1 MKYRHLFL
9 SLPIV
14 LATAMATAQ
23 FSPAAEADNKVAK
36 RPSITSLPAV
46 SPAVQSALAGREFAK
61 AIELIDAQLQKG
73 NVVAPDYLLYLRG
86 RAQTELRTLDD
97 ALLTFE
103 TLGKRYPNSVWISR
117 ARFGQADV
125 FARQRNYRKAGEIYR
140 AEAERLLSRGRK
152 DKLAAIYLEFA
163 HRYFKGIPAKDPS
176 AKPKPDY
183 TQALAYY
190 QEALKLEPSIAVR
203 HDVEP
208 RIGRCFHELG
218 KHGEAIAA
226 YRGYLARYADEKTK
240 ADDRTPAVSE
250 VEVRFQL
257 GRSQLVAGQRAEAR
271 KTWQDLV
278 QQKPE
283 FLKKPEFSAAERLAD
298 ATYQI
303 ARTFGMP
310 APGTVG
316 DLELGVAALERFLKA
331 YPKHKLAPQ
340 AEFDIAQGYAHH
352 GRYDQAIAQLQ
363 SLIGNE
369 AHAETKQIAD
379 ARKLLGDSYF
389 AQKKFVEAIAAWR
402 EFLDKHPTNAG
413 WANVQRL
420 VINSEFQMGEEQRRQ
435 KNYAA
440 ARKQWETFLNKYPL
454 DSRAAQLLLR
464 FGEMNYAAAVTEQ
477 RKELDGKQA
486 GDDAPDSRRVTPAAQ
501 KLFDLAI
508 ADWTR
513 LVSKYP
519 GSNEA
524 SRAAYLIGVTLE
536 DRLGR
541 LPAALEAYKKVA
553 GASQS
558 LAQKRIAGL
567 TSHRLEVVTDRKYRT
582 NERAK
587 IKLRT
592 RNLEKVTVAV
602 YRIDM
607 IDYFRKM
614 HLADGVESLDIALI
628 DPDKSWEY
636 KVDGYEKYRQLTNEI
651 EIPLEGPGVSA
662 VTITGDK
669 LEATTMVIVSNID
682 VIVKSSRNELFVF
695 AENMLT
701 GKPVQGV
708 SLLVSDGSKVFAEEL
723 TNKDGIVQHVCDEL
737 KTVSDLRVFAIH
749 EGHAASSVTSL
760 SGLDF
765 AVGLAPKGYLYS
777 DRPAYRAGQLVHL
790 KGVIRWV
797 DGDRFVFKEGEQY
810 SLDVYDSRGRVI
822 HTQKTKLNKLGTF
835 AENFT
840 LPDTAPQGDYRV
852 HLHQAADKPSY
863 ETSFQVHDY
872 KLEPIQLAVELPR
885 KVFYR
890 GEKITGTISLKYYYG
905 TPLAGRTIQ
914 YQLADDRLHTAT
926 TNDKGEVAFEF
937 ETRRFSESQPLQLNV
952 TFPERNLRTVESI
965 LLATRGL
972 EIGVTT
978 LRNVYITG
986 ETFDATFNVADA
998 AGKSAGSDL
1007 TLDVLEQTR
1016 VDGKQGERSIQTFE
1030 VKSDE
1035 NTGEV
1040 RQTLRI
1046 DKSGRYIVRATATD
1060 RFGNRVSG
1068 QKAVIISGE
1077 DDTIRLRILA
1087 EKHHYQL
1094 GDSAKVQLHWRED
1107 PALALVTYEGAK
1119 ILGYRLIQLKTGANP
1134 LEIPLES
1141 QLAPNFRLSVA
1152 VMQGDRFHQ
1161 ANSEFRIA
1169 RQLKIVLKPNKT
1181 TLGPGEELKVDIT
1194 VTDPQGKPVSAE
1206 LSLGLVQ
1213 KNLLDYFGDRAGL
1226 IDEYFGSGYRR
1237 PSVRAT
1243 TSCTFRYLPK
1253 TRGVNQFLLAEAE
1266 RERIEAAET
1275 AATENLAR
1283 GVFPVG
1289 DLVVPLTTE
1298 LAATT
1303 VRNRAQNQIAQHEA
1317 SPSLAINGE
1326 LSNLVDQYNVL
1337 FGQRRYAEAE
1347 VLAKQAEE
1355 LDPDN
1360 PVAVT
1365 MGWKAKFA
1373 RRNQRINDSRG
1384 FTEDARVNVN
1394 HDFDDELGIV
1404 VISDGLPNSVV
1415 FSADG
1420 RQNSI
1425 DGVRL
1430 TGPIDFGDPRAW
1442 RELTSRRR
1450 SLGRSSRGNGQ
1461 RGGQLGAI
1469 GMSAPGQMVDG
1480 PGSGNVRFGIPT
1492 TGTAINGNGARRPHW
1507 GFVNGGGQIQE
1518 FETTLSLVIRQDQS
1532 IEPQVSA
1539 QFFDTLAN
1547 TKSTIVAVNSHG
1559 NYQVINGL
1567 NEVQLKAFGKDGMRV
1582 LPQMGTAETGYWNPV
1597 VVTGDD
1603 GKTSVSFRLPDRSTA
1618 WKLQSRG
1625 INAETLSGQS
1635 EVEIIAR
1642 KDLFG
1647 ELKTPLAF
1655 AQGDKAK
1662 LLAEV
1667 HNAVIKKGEK
1677 ILVKLKATNGDKSTE
1692 QKRTVISKGPGIAEV
1707 TFPIDIADG
1716 AQVEFELTVTSGEQS
1731 DVSRTV
1737 IPIRPFGLPVYATA
1751 GGSAAQNTIAFV
1763 GHDKKLAVED
1773 RHLEIVIGPSVNR
1786 TLLDAVLGSGLTA
1799 FDSAAFLPRSGL
1811 ERAVSDVIGGIGLLK
1826 MTGGSRTADTPEA
1839 QALSG
1844 RIQAA
1849 VGQLVSAQ
1857 RDDGGWSWSGR
1868 PAASK
1873 SDRYL
1878 SSRMVWAL
1886 SSARGAGFA
1895 VPTGTFDKA
1904 VQFLRTAFTAT
1915 NPADREA
1922 QTIILHGLAEAG
1934 VADFAF
1940 ANRLYRERNNLS
1952 PSGLLHVA
1960 LVLAK
1965 LDRKQMAGELLQ
1977 LVKIPID
1984 ADMANGNKADSAMR
1998 GCIPWMQTGVELRAL
2013 YLLALE
2019 EVAPADAKAAKLADW
2034 LLAARRGTRWT
2045 PEKANGPAIAA
2056 LADWFSRTKQTG
2068 EKYTL
2073 SVFVNDRLVEKIAV
2087 DPSTDGSRR
2096 LKVPDEFLAADKP
2109 QQRINFD
2116 IEGRGRFSYSAVLS
2130 GFVPADKLKATTN
2143 DWRITRSYEPAQRM
2157 LDGKPIP
2164 RGFGIARRYEPFRNP
2179 LTQLPMGER
2188 GEVTLQVRRNNV
2200 RGVRDEQFDYLVVV
2214 EPIPAGTMVLRE
2226 SIRGS
2231 FERFEIAPGSITFY
2245 IGDVPRPGDIGYT
2258 LVGYLPGSYR
2268 AAPTVVRSFYRPERI
2283 AIAKSKSLALLA
2295 RGEKSADAYKLTPVE
2310 RYEFGKRLIAKGE
2323 HAAASEHL
2331 TALFTGW
2338 QLNANIYQEVVR
2350 MLFTA
2355 SLAIGKDDAIVE
2367 YFEIIKE
2374 RYPEVEIE
2382 FDSILRVAAAY
2393 RELGEYERSYLV
2405 YRATVEGSFQ
2415 RESQIA
2421 GFLDARGE
2429 FVRAVQVLE
2438 DVLRQ
2443 YPAESYIA
2451 TATYSLAG
2459 EVYGKAAE
2467 AAANTKLRD
2476 AKITRVDLIAASIEM
2491 FDHFLSTWPTD
2502 PAADQVS
2509 FSMASAYLDLERYE
2523 TTIARCEDFAKR
2535 YPDSKLLDSFWYVIG
2550 YSQFAL
2556 SHHDEALK
2564 MCRKVAEWKRKD
2576 RQAGVDAAAL
2586 NKWQAIYIMGQV
2598 YHSLGKPA
2606 EAITEYE
2613 RVGERFADAAEAIRF
2628 FNRKAI
2634 ELPEVTTV
2642 KPGDMAGVKLSF
2654 RNVAAANVKVYRID
2668 LLKFGLMQRNLNRI
2682 TAINLAGIR
2691 PYHELDLK
2699 LGDGKDYQDRKQ
2711 EMKLPLKEEGAYLVV
2726 CRGENLYASGL
2737 VLVSPLVLE
2746 IQEDVVSGR
2755 VRVTVKDDVKDQYT
2769 RDVHVKVIGTRNSD
2783 FTSGETDLRGIFV
2796 ADAIGG
2802 QSTVIAR
2809 AGDDRYAFYRG
2820 KTSLRPQDEKKKGNK
2835 SAAPESQQA
2844 PADSDG
2850 DGLLKN
2856 IFNSNST
2863 IQQEQ
2868 RLNYK
2873 NLLRNNDRG
2882 VKVKKAF

>member
-1 MKYRHLFL
+1 MKHRRLFL

-23 FSPAAEADNKVAK
+23 FSQAADVDAKVAK
-36 RPSITSLPAV
+36 RPAVTSLPRV
-46 SPAVQSALAGREFAK
+46 SPAVQNALAGSEFAK
-61 AIELIDAQLQKG
+61 AIELIDAQLKKDD
-73 NVVAPDYLLYLRG
+73 VVAPDYLLYLRG
-86 RAQTELRTLDD
+86 RAQTELRTFDD

-103 TLGKRYPNSVWISR
+103 TLKKRYPNSVWISR

-176 AKPKPDY
+176 AKPDY

-190 QEALKLEPSIAVR
+190 QEALKLEPSLAVR

-226 YRGYLARYADEKTK
+226 YRSYLARYADEKTK
-240 ADDRTPAVSE
+240 ADDRTPANTE

-257 GRSQLVAGQRAEAR
+257 GRSQLTAGQNAEAR

-283 FLKKPEFSAAERLAD
+283 FLKKPGFAAAERIAV

-310 APGTVG
+310 APGTIG
-316 DLELGVAALERFLKA
+316 DLELGVTALESFLKA

-363 SLIGNE
+363 TLIGNKT
-369 AHAETKQIAD
+369 HAETKQVAD

-389 AQKKFVEAIAAWR
+389 AQKNFTEAIAAWR

-454 DSRAAQLLLR
+454 DSRAAHLLLR
-464 FGEMNYAAAVTEQ
+464 FGEMNYAAAAAEQ
-477 RKELDGKQA
+477 RKELEGKQP
-486 GDDAPDSRRVTPAAQ
+486 DDDTPDSRRVTPAAQ

-541 LPAALEAYKKVA
+541 LPDALEAYRKVA
-553 GASQS
+553 GASQPA
-558 LAQKRIAGL
+558 AQKRIAGL

-587 IKLRT
+587 ITLRT

-614 HLADGVESLDIALI
+614 HLADGIESLDIALI

-636 KVDGYEKYRQLTNEI
+636 TVDGYEKYRQLTNEI

-662 VTITGDK
+662 VTVTGDN
-669 LEATTMVIVSNID
+669 LEATTMVIVSDID

-723 TNKDGIVQHVCDEL
+723 TNKDGIVQHVGDEL

-822 HTQKTKLNKLGTF
+822 HTQKTKLSKWGTF
-835 AENFT
+835 AENFA

-863 ETSFQVHDY
+863 ETSFQIHDY

-890 GEKITGTISLKYYYG
+890 GENITGTISLKYYYG
-905 TPLAGRTIQ
+905 TPLADRTIQ

-926 TNDKGEVAFEF
+926 TDNKGEVTFEF
-937 ETRRFSESQPLQLNV
+937 ETRRFSESQSLGLNV
-952 TFPERNLRTVESI
+952 TFPERNLRTAETI
-965 LLATRGL
+965 QLATRGL
-972 EIGVTT
+972 DIGVST
-978 LRNVYITG
+978 LRSVYIAG

-998 AGKSAGSDL
+998 AGKPAGSDL

-1016 VDGKQGERSIQTFE
+1016 VDGKRGERSIQAFE
-1030 VKSDE
+1030 IKSDDK
-1035 NTGEV
+1035 TGEA

-1068 QKAVIISGE
+1068 QKTVIISGE

-1094 GDSAKVQLHWRED
+1094 GDTAKVQLHWRED
-1107 PALALVTYEGAK
+1107 PALALVTFEGAK
-1119 ILGYRLIQLKTGANP
+1119 ILGYRLVQLKTGANP

-1161 ANSEFRIA
+1161 ANSEFRIE
-1169 RQLKIVLKPNKT
+1169 RQLNIALKPNKT

-1206 LSLGLVQ
+1206 LSLGLIQ

-1253 TRGVNQFLLAEAE
+1253 TRGVNEFLLAEAE
-1266 RERIEAAET
+1266 RESIEAAET

-1283 GVFPVG
+1283 AAVDIRPGNANAVAVNRGGAKVIAAAMLEDARRALQAGDVKRASELAERAKAFGVSWGLFEDRPDQVLAALNSHTIRNRTRSDLPIPVG
-1289 DLVVPLTTE
+1289 SLRLDQESRLAELV
-1298 LAATT
+1298 
-1303 VRNRAQNQIAQHEA
+1303 
-1317 SPSLAINGE
+1317 S
-1326 LSNLVDQYNVL
+1326 QYNQA
-1337 FGQRRYAEAE
+1337 FAKRRYAEAE

-1360 PVAVT
+1360 QAVVT
-1365 MGWKAKFA
+1365 MRWKARFA
-1373 RRNQRINDSRG
+1373 RRNQRINDSLDAA
-1384 FTEDARVNVN
+1384 EDARVNVN
-1394 HDFDDELGIV
+1394 HDLDDEWGIV
-1404 VISDGLPNSVV
+1404 VITDGLPNSRA
-1415 FSADG
+1415 FTADG
-1420 RQNSI
+1420 RQNTL
-1425 DGVRL
+1425 DGIRIAGPVR
-1430 TGPIDFGDPRAW
+1430 
-1442 RELTSRRR
+1442 S
-1450 SLGRSSRGNGQ
+1450 GRSNSGNDNYPM
-1461 RGGQLGAI
+1461 GGTIVGL
-1469 GMSAPGQMVDG
+1469 SAPGQFDANSRNGDGTRGDVDFDSLIG
-1480 PGSGNVRFGIPT
+1480 LIQQETSNG
-1492 TGTAINGNGARRPHW
+1492 TGGTIAEYEA
-1507 GFVNGGGQIQE
+1507 
-1518 FETTLSLVIRQDQS
+1518 TLSLVIREDQS
-1532 IEPQVSA
+1532 IDPQVTA
-1539 QFFDTLAN
+1539 QFFDDLAN
-1547 TKSTIVAVNSHG
+1547 IKSTIVAVNNAG
-1559 NYQVINGL
+1559 NFQVINGL
-1567 NEVQLKAFGKDGMRV
+1567 NEGQLKAFGKDGMRV

-1603 GKTSVSFRLPDRSTA
+1603 GKTTVSFRLPDRSTA
-1618 WKLQSRG
+1618 WTLQSRG
-1625 INAETLSGQS
+1625 INAETLSGQA

-1647 ELKTPLAF
+1647 SLKTPLAF
-1655 AQGDKAK
+1655 AQGDKAQ

-1667 HNAVIKKGEK
+1667 HNAVIKQGEK

-1716 AQVEFELTVTSGEQS
+1716 SQVDFELTVTSGEQS

-1737 IPIRPFGLPVYATA
+1737 IPIRPFGLPVYATS

-1763 GHDKKLAVED
+1763 GHDEKLAVED

-1799 FDSAAFLPRSGL
+1799 FDSSAYLPRSGL
-1811 ERAVSDVIGGIGLLK
+1811 ERTVSDVIGGIGLLK

-1844 RIQAA
+1844 RIQTAI
-1849 VGQLVSAQ
+1849 GQLVSAQ
-1857 RDDGGWSWSGR
+1857 RDDGGWSWGGR

-1886 SSARGAGFA
+1886 SSARGAGYA
-1895 VPTGTFDKA
+1895 VPTNTFDKA

-1922 QTIILHGLAEAG
+1922 QAIILHGLAEAG
-1934 VADFAF
+1934 AADFAF

-1984 ADMANGNKADSAMR
+1984 ADMANGSKVDSAMR

-2019 EVAPADAKAAKLADW
+2019 DVAPTDAKAAKLADW

-2096 LKVPDEFLAADKP
+2096 
-2109 QQRINFD
+2109 
-2116 IEGRGRFSYSAVLS
+2116 
-2130 GFVPADKLKATTN
+2130 
-2143 DWRITRSYEPAQRM
+2143 
-2157 LDGKPIP
+2157 
-2164 RGFGIARRYEPFRNP
+2164 
-2179 LTQLPMGER
+2179 
-2188 GEVTLQVRRNNV
+2188 
-2200 RGVRDEQFDYLVVV
+2200 
-2214 EPIPAGTMVLRE
+2214 
-2226 SIRGS
+2226 
-2231 FERFEIAPGSITFY
+2231 
-2245 IGDVPRPGDIGYT
+2245 
-2258 LVGYLPGSYR
+2258 
-2268 AAPTVVRSFYRPERI
+2268 
-2283 AIAKSKSLALLA
+2283 
-2295 RGEKSADAYKLTPVE
+2295 
-2310 RYEFGKRLIAKGE
+2310 
-2323 HAAASEHL
+2323 
-2331 TALFTGW
+2331 
-2338 QLNANIYQEVVR
+2338 
-2350 MLFTA
+2350 
-2355 SLAIGKDDAIVE
+2355 
-2367 YFEIIKE
+2367 
-2374 RYPEVEIE
+2374 
-2382 FDSILRVAAAY
+2382 
-2393 RELGEYERSYLV
+2393 
-2405 YRATVEGSFQ
+2405 
-2415 RESQIA
+2415 
-2421 GFLDARGE
+2421 
-2429 FVRAVQVLE
+2429 
-2438 DVLRQ
+2438 
-2443 YPAESYIA
+2443 
-2451 TATYSLAG
+2451 
-2459 EVYGKAAE
+2459 
-2467 AAANTKLRD
+2467 
-2476 AKITRVDLIAASIEM
+2476 
-2491 FDHFLSTWPTD
+2491 
-2502 PAADQVS
+2502 
-2509 FSMASAYLDLERYE
+2509 
-2523 TTIARCEDFAKR
+2523 
-2535 YPDSKLLDSFWYVIG
+2535 
-2550 YSQFAL
+2550 
-2556 SHHDEALK
+2556 
-2564 MCRKVAEWKRKD
+2564 
-2576 RQAGVDAAAL
+2576 
-2586 NKWQAIYIMGQV
+2586 
-2598 YHSLGKPA
+2598 
-2606 EAITEYE
+2606 
-2613 RVGERFADAAEAIRF
+2613 
-2628 FNRKAI
+2628 
-2634 ELPEVTTV
+2634 
-2642 KPGDMAGVKLSF
+2642 
-2654 RNVAAANVKVYRID
+2654 
-2668 LLKFGLMQRNLNRI
+2668 
-2682 TAINLAGIR
+2682 
-2691 PYHELDLK
+2691 
-2699 LGDGKDYQDRKQ
+2699 
-2711 EMKLPLKEEGAYLVV
+2711 
-2726 CRGENLYASGL
+2726 
-2737 VLVSPLVLE
+2737 
-2746 IQEDVVSGR
+2746 
-2755 VRVTVKDDVKDQYT
+2755 
-2769 RDVHVKVIGTRNSD
+2769 
-2783 FTSGETDLRGIFV
+2783 
-2796 ADAIGG
+2796 
-2802 QSTVIAR
+2802 
-2809 AGDDRYAFYRG
+2809 
-2820 KTSLRPQDEKKKGNK
+2820 
-2835 SAAPESQQA
+2835 
-2844 PADSDG
+2844 
-2850 DGLLKN
+2850 
-2856 IFNSNST
+2856 
-2863 IQQEQ
+2863 
-2868 RLNYK
+2868 
-2873 NLLRNNDRG
+2873 
-2882 VKVKKAF
+2882 

>member
-1 MKYRHLFL
+1 MKYRRLLL
-9 SLPIV
+9 SLSV
-14 LATAMATAQ
+14 FVGTAMATVQ
-23 FSPAAEADNKVAK
+23 FSQQFSLGAEADDKAAK
-36 RPSITSLPAV
+36 RPTVTSLPRV
-46 SPAVQSALAGREFAK
+46 SPAVQNALAGREFAK
-61 AIELIDAQLQKG
+61 AIKLIDAQLQKDD
-73 NVVAPDYLLYLRG
+73 VVAPDYLLYLRG
-86 RAQTELRTLDD
+86 RANTELRTFDD

-103 TLGKRYPNSVWISR
+103 TLEKRYPKSVWISR

-176 AKPKPDY
+176 AKPKPVY

-218 KHGEAIAA
+218 KHGTAGVT
-226 YRGYLARYADEKTK
+226 YRKYLDKYAGDKTK
-240 ADDRTPAVSE
+240 DADRTPVNTE

-278 QQKPE
+278 QQKPG
-283 FLKKPEFSAAERLAD
+283 FLKKPGFSAAERLAD

-316 DLELGVAALERFLKA
+316 DLELGVAALERFLKE
-331 YPKHKLAPQ
+331 YPNHKLAPQ

-352 GRYDQAIAQLQ
+352 GRYDQAIAQLKA
-363 SLIGNE
+363 LIGNE
-369 AHAETKQIAD
+369 AHAESKQVAD

-420 VINSEFQMGEEQRRQ
+420 VINSEFQMGEEERRQ
-435 KNYAA
+435 KNYVA

-464 FGEMNYAAAVTEQ
+464 FGEMNYAAAATVR
-477 RKELDGKQA
+477 RKELDGKQLD
-486 GDDAPDSRRVTPAAQ
+486 DDAPDSRRVTPAAQ

-508 ADWTR
+508 ADWKR

-524 SRAAYLIGVTLE
+524 SRASYLIGVTLE

-541 LPAALEAYKKVA
+541 LSDALEAYRKVA
-553 GASQS
+553 EASQS
-558 LAQKRIAGL
+558 AARKRIAGL

-607 IDYFRKM
+607 VDYFRKM
-614 HLADGVESLDIALI
+614 HLAGGIESLDIALI
-628 DPDKSWEY
+628 DPDNSWEY
-636 KVDGYEKYRQLTNEI
+636 KIDGYEKYRQLTNEI

-669 LEATTMVIVSNID
+669 LEATTMVIVSDID
-682 VIVKSSRNELFVF
+682 VIVKSSRNEFFVF

-737 KTVSDLRVFAIH
+737 KTVGDLRVFAIY

-760 SGLDF
+760 KGLDF

-822 HTQKTKLNKLGTF
+822 HTQKTKLNKWGTF

-840 LPDTAPQGDYRV
+840 LPSTAPQGNYRV
-852 HLHQAADKPSY
+852 HLHQAAGKPSY

-890 GEKITGTISLKYYYG
+890 GENITGTILLKYYYG

-926 TNDKGEVAFEF
+926 TDDKGEVAFEF
-937 ETRRFSESQPLQLNV
+937 ETRRFSESQALQLNV

-972 EIGVTT
+972 DIGVTT
-978 LRNVYITG
+978 LRNVYIAG
-986 ETFDATFNVADA
+986 ETFDATFNVAAA
-998 AGKSAGSDL
+998 AGKSAGADL

-1016 VDGKQGERSIQTFE
+1016 VDGKQGERSIQTFD

-1035 NTGEV
+1035 KTGEV

-1068 QKAVIISGE
+1068 QKTVIISGD

-1094 GDSAKVQLHWRED
+1094 GDTAKVQLHWRED
-1107 PALALVTYEGAK
+1107 PALALVTFEGAK
-1119 ILGYRLIQLKTGANP
+1119 ILGYRLVQLKTGANP

-1141 QLAPNFRLSVA
+1141 RLAPNFRLSVA

-1169 RQLKIVLKPNKT
+1169 RQLKIALKPNKT
-1181 TLGPGEELKVDIT
+1181 TLGPGEELTVEIT

-1206 LSLGLVQ
+1206 VSLGLVQ
-1213 KNLLDYFGDRAGL
+1213 KNLLDYFGSRAGL

-1266 RERIEAAET
+1266 RERIEAAES
-1275 AATENLAR
+1275 AASNNLTRGLFDSRAADNDAR
-1283 GVFPVG
+1283 AQRKVA
-1289 DLVVPLTTE
+1289 E
-1298 LAATT
+1298 LSRIQAQS
-1303 VRNRAQNQIAQHEA
+1303 RRAQNEA
-1317 SPSLAINGE
+1317 RQTLVINGE

-1347 VLAKQAEE
+1347 VLAKQAAE

-1360 PVAVT
+1360 PVAAT

-1373 RRNQRINDSRG
+1373 RRNGRNGNMSENDFS
-1384 FTEDARVNVN
+1384 E
-1394 HDFDDELGIV
+1394 ELGIV
-1404 VISDGLPNSVV
+1404 ILTDGLPNSIV

-1420 RQNSI
+1420 RHLVNGRGQST
-1425 DGVRL
+1425 DLG
-1430 TGPIDFGDPRAW
+1430 DF
-1442 RELTSRRR
+1442 SF
-1450 SLGRSSRGNGQ
+1450 GRVNGGNF
-1461 RGGQLGAI
+1461 RWGGQLGAPGI
-1469 GMSAPGQMVDG
+1469 AGQSAPGQMVNG
-1480 PGSGNVRFGIPT
+1480 PGLGTGANGQRGSDADFDGLIDLIQQETSGNW
-1492 TGTAINGNGARRPHW
+1492 ADINGNG
-1507 GFVNGGGQIQE
+1507 GTIQE
-1518 FETTLSLVIRQDQS
+1518 YETTLSLIIRQDQS
-1532 IEPQVSA
+1532 IDPQVAA
-1539 QFFDTLAN
+1539 QFFDELAN
-1547 TKSTIVAVNSHG
+1547 TKRTIVAVNNEG

-1567 NEVQLKAFGKDGMRV
+1567 NEGQLKAFGKNGMRV
-1582 LPQMGTAETGYWNPV
+1582 LPHMAAAETGYWNPV
-1597 VVTGDD
+1597 VVTGVD
-1603 GKTSVSFRLPDRSTA
+1603 GKTTVSFRLPDRSTA

-1625 INAETLSGQS
+1625 INAETLSGQA

-1647 ELKTPLAF
+1647 SLKTPLAF
-1655 AQGDKAK
+1655 AQGDKAQ
-1662 LLAEV
+1662 LLAEI

-1716 AQVEFELTVTSGEQS
+1716 SQIEFELTVTSGEQT

-1737 IPIRPFGLPVYATA
+1737 IPIRPFGLPVFATA
-1751 GGSAAQNTIAFV
+1751 GGSAAQNTLAFI
-1763 GHDKKLAVED
+1763 GHDEKLAVQE
-1773 RHLEIVIGPSVNR
+1773 RHLEIVIGPSINR

-1799 FDSAAFLPRSGL
+1799 FDSSAYLPRSGL

-1844 RIQAA
+1844 RIQSA

-1868 PAASK
+1868 PSASK

-1886 SSARGAGFA
+1886 SSARSAGYA
-1895 VPTGTFDKA
+1895 VPSGTFDKA

-1922 QTIILHGLAEAG
+1922 QAIILHGLAEAG

-1965 LDRKQMAGELLQ
+1965 LDRKQMAGELLD

-1984 ADMANGNKADSAMR
+1984 ADMANGSKADSAIR

-2019 EVAPADAKAAKLADW
+2019 DVAPTDAKAAKLADW

-2096 LKVPDEFLAADKP
+2096 LKVPDEFLVADKP

-2143 DWRITRSYEPAQRM
+2143 DWRVVRSYEPAQLM
-2157 LDGKPIP
+2157 LDGKLIP
-2164 RGFGIARRYEPFRNP
+2164 RGFGIATRYSSFRNP

-2231 FERFEIAPGSITFY
+2231 FERFEIAPGTITFY
-2245 IGDVPRPGDIGYT
+2245 VGDMPYPGDIRYT

-2295 RGEKSADAYKLTPVE
+2295 RGEKSADEYKLTPVE

-2338 QLNANIYQEVVR
+2338 QLKSKVYQEVVR
-2350 MLFTA
+2350 LLFTA

-2374 RYPEVEIE
+2374 RYPEVEID

-2438 DVLRQ
+2438 NVLRQ

-2467 AAANTKLRD
+2467 AAANAKLRD

-2523 TTIARCEDFAKR
+2523 ATITRCEKFAER
-2535 YPDSKLLDSFWYVIG
+2535 YPDSQLLDSFWYVIG

-2556 SHHDEALK
+2556 SRHDEALK

-2654 RNVAAANVKVYRID
+2654 RNVATANVKVYRID

-2699 LGDGKDYQDRKQ
+2699 LGDGKDYKDRNQ

-2737 VLVSPLVLE
+2737 VLVSPLVLDV
-2746 IQEDVVSGR
+2746 QEDVVSGR
-2755 VRVTVKDDVKDQYT
+2755 VRVTVKDDVKNQYT

-2820 KTSLRPQDEKKKGNK
+2820 KTSLRPQDEKKKNGQP
-2835 SAAPESQQA
+2835 AAPQSQQK
-2844 PADSDG
+2844 PGDADKD
-2850 DGLLKN
+2850 DLLRN
-2856 IFNSNST
+2856 IRGSNGS
-2863 IQQEQ
+2863 IQLEQ
-2868 RLNYK
+2868 RSNYK
-2873 NLLRNNDRG
+2873 NLLRNNDKG
-2882 VKVKKAF
+2882 VKANKAF